1 MKKLASG
8 AEAMNSNETE
18 ARGRVKGRFHF
29 RAAHGLLLGL
39 LVIAII
45 AGVRLRERLVEP
57 VVVPLQPLL
66 VESVRTAPA
75 PLVVTASYSGSV
87 EAERRATLSA
97 RLGSTVVARLVGE
110 GESVVAGQLLLRLDE
125 TELQQEL
132 SRLQAAAQRVRAD
145 LNYWEGQLKADRQL
159 FAKGTIS
166 EQRLQ
171 QTMLQAD
178 TLRAA
183 LEENRHAR
191 ATAETRLGYAEVVAP
206 FAGVVQALLVEEGES
221 VNPGSALLELVDPTT
236 LKAVVSAP
244 QVDRQRLATGLQV
257 YLDLHHLATFRL
269 GEIVRIYPALESR
282 SRNLTFEV
290 ALHDEERPAATPLQ
304 PGMSVA
310 AVVELERIEAA
321 ITVPLHAVRQ
331 RQGREGVFVAREGRA
346 VWLPVTTGSIEGG
359 QVRLLEG
366 VGRDEQV
373 ITTPHPLLE
382 PGRAVEL
389 YQGPVAAD
397 VTPLG

>member
-1 MKKLASG
+1 
-8 AEAMNSNETE
+8 MNSND
-18 ARGRVKGRFHF
+18 AGGRGRLKGRFNF

-57 VVVPLQPLL
+57 AVVPPPPLL
-66 VESVRTAPA
+66 VESVRAIPA

-87 EAERRATLSA
+87 EARRRATLSA
-97 RLGSTVVARLVGE
+97 RLGSTVVERLVGE
-110 GESVVAGQLLLRLDE
+110 GESVVAGQLLLRLDA
-125 TELQQEL
+125 TEPRQEL
-132 SRLQAAAQRVRAD
+132 ARLQAAAQRVRAD

-183 LEENRHAR
+183 LEENRHAL

-206 FAGVVQALLVEEGES
+206 FAGVVQALLVEEGET

-244 QVDRQRLATGLQV
+244 QVDRQRLAPGLQV

-269 GEIVRIYPALESR
+269 GEIARIYPALESR

-290 ALHDEERPAATPLQ
+290 ALHEEESPAATPLQ

-321 ITVPLHAVRQ
+321 ISVPLHAVRQ
-331 RQGREGVFVAREGRA
+331 RQGR
-346 VWLPVTTGSIEGG
+346 
-359 QVRLLEG
+359 
-366 VGRDEQV
+366 
-373 ITTPHPLLE
+373 
-382 PGRAVEL
+382 
-389 YQGPVAAD
+389 
-397 VTPLG
+397 